1 MRELIHPTAI
11 VSEKATIGEN
21 VKVGP
26 FSIIQDDVIIGD
38 NTEIRSNVVLAN
50 GTRIGKDCVICNG
63 AVIATEP
70 QDLKFKGEATYA
82 FVGDR
87 TVVREFATINRGTDS
102 TGVTK
107 VGSDCL
113 IMTYCHVAHDCTVG
127 DNVIM
132 SNLVQLAGHVHI
144 EDWVVLGGVAK
155 VHQFCTVGAH
165 AMIGADVLLVKD
177 VAPYTLIGRK
187 PAQVEGINK
196 VGLRRRGFE
205 NETINKI
212 QAFYDTLLFS
222 GFNNRDGIAN
232 YKANN
237 PEILPEVQ
245 GCISF
250 IENST
255 RGIYR

>member
-1 MRELIHPTAI
+1 MRELIHSTAI

-21 VKVGP
+21 VTIGP
-26 FSIIQDDVIIGD
+26 FSIINDDVVIGD

-50 GTRIGKDCVICNG
+50 GSRIGKDCVICNG

-70 QDLKFKGEATYA
+70 QDLKFKGESTYA
-82 FVGDR
+82 YVGDR

-102 TGVTK
+102 TGITK

-113 IMTYCHVAHDCTVG
+113 VMTYSHVAHDCVVG
-127 DNVIM
+127 DHVIM
-132 SNLVQLAGHVHI
+132 SNLVQLAGHVTI
-144 EDWVVLGGVAK
+144 QDWVVLGGVAK

-165 AMIGADVLLVKD
+165 SMIGADVLLVKD

-187 PAQVEGINK
+187 PPQVEGINK

-205 NETINKI
+205 NDTIVKI
-212 QAFYDTLLFS
+212 QSFFDTLLFS

-232 YKANN
+232 YKSNN
-237 PEILPEVQ
+237 PELIPEVAD
-245 GCISF
+245 CISF
-250 IENST
+250 IEKST